1 MVSQGTSSE
10 QRVENAALRAQV
22 NAVWMQVPCVRAAL
36 QQCAT
41 LLTAHLRQPQIRIWV
56 LPTNGTT
63 LELTGSAGVSNRL
76 DGPQARLAVGSP
88 LIGEVA
94 STGRPLHVVLPAQE
108 LLPGEDLGGVTVRA
122 LSAFPLNA
130 PGRVLGVLAVYSP
143 EPVSP
148 HVRESL
154 AVVSDLTALGMTRSV
169 AVTSFNQ
176 SEERLRLLV
185 EATRAVGASLDYE
198 QTLRAVARLVVPTL
212 ADWCS
217 IYVTEGAA
225 QIPRQLVVA
234 HVDPKK
240 VEFARELGRRYPPD
254 PDAKAGP
261 LAVIR
266 SGEPQ
271 LIPAIEERMLEQ
283 VARDPE
289 HLRLLKQVG
298 MRGAIIVPLS
308 ARGRTFGAITFVSA
322 ESGRTYAPEDLTIAR
337 ELADRAA
344 YAVDNARLYRD
355 AQEAIRTRDDFLTI
369 ASHELKTPLT
379 PLHLHLESMARM
391 SKGASTEDFLPR
403 MASKLEVMLRQVDR
417 LERLV
422 NGLLDLGHVV
432 DGRISLFK
440 ERVDLSQLCRDL
452 VGRNEDALRRA
463 GCAVSLDV
471 QDGIWGEW
479 DRLRL
484 EQVVTQ
490 LLSNAMKF
498 GQGRIIRVALK
509 ADDGVARLTIE
520 DEGIGIRAQDQQ
532 RIFQRFERA
541 VPSRHYGGFGLGLWM
556 VKEFVD
562 AMGGAV
568 YVRSEPGLGATFV
581 VDLPRTS
588 AESQPVHGAH

>member
-1 MVSQGTSSE
+1 MLSQGTSSD
-10 QRVENAALRAQV
+10 QRVENAALRAQI

-36 QQCAT
+36 QQCANI
-41 LLTAHLRQPQIRIWV
+41 LAAHLRQPQIRIWS
-56 LPTNGTT
+56 LPTEGTT
-63 LELTGSAGVSNRL
+63 LELRGSAGVSQRL
-76 DGPQARLAVGSP
+76 DGPHAHVAVGSP

-94 STGRPLHVVLPAQE
+94 STGRPFQIVRPAQE
-108 LLPGEDLGGVTVRA
+108 LLPGEDFEGVAVRA
-122 LSAFPLNA
+122 LSAYPLSA
-130 PGRVLGVLAVYSP
+130 PGRVLGVLGVYSP
-143 EPVSP
+143 EPLSP
-148 HVRESL
+148 NVHESV
-154 AVVSDLTALGMTRSV
+154 AVVADLIALGMTRSV

-217 IYVTEGAA
+217 IYVTEGEA

-254 PDAKAGP
+254 PDAKAGA

-271 LIPAIEERMLEQ
+271 LIPVIEDRMLEQ
-283 VARDPE
+283 VARDSD
-289 HLRLLKQVG
+289 HLRILREVG

-322 ESGRTYAPEDLTIAR
+322 ESGRTYGSEDLTIAR

-379 PLHLHLESMARM
+379 PLHLHLESMAKM
-391 SKGASTEDFLPR
+391 SKGASTADILPR

-432 DGRISLFK
+432 GGRISLFK
-440 ERVDLSQLCRDL
+440 ERVDLSQLCRD
-452 VGRNEDALRRA
+452 VVDRNEDALRRA
-463 GCAVSLDV
+463 GCTVSLEV
-471 QDGIWGEW
+471 EDGIRGEW
-479 DRLRL
+479 DRLRV
-484 EQVVTQ
+484 EQIVTQ

-498 GQGRIIRVALK
+498 GQGRVIRVSLK
-509 ADDGVARLTIE
+509 ADDGVARLAVE

-532 RIFQRFERA
+532 RIFRRFERA

-562 AMGGAV
+562 AMGGDV
-568 YVRSEPGLGATFV
+568 YVRSEPGRGATFV
-581 VDLPRTS
+581 VDLPRTG
-588 AESQPVHGAH
+588 AEPQAEQGAH